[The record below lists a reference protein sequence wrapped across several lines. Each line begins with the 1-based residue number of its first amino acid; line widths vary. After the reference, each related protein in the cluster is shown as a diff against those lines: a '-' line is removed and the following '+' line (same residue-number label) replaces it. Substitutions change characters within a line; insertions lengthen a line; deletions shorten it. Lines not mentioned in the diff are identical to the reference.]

1 LERTCGSAFRWAGR
15 RDGADNDA
23 DRQADQRRVSDRGLN
38 PTRQHHDAG
47 TNRHNAGC
55 AAIGDGWHQ
64 CAGDVTAATGS
75 RQRSRRSQKA
85 AGGETSA
92 HPCAGSDCAWDSCVG
107 ARGTC
112 DGARG
117 IERLRL

>member
-1 LERTCGSAFRWAGR
+1 LERACGSAFRWAGR

-47 TNRHNAGC
+47 TNTDAR
-55 AAIGDGWHQ
+55 AAIGNGWHQ
-64 CAGDVTAATGS
+64 CAGVVTAATGG

-92 HPCAGSDCAWDSCVG
+92 QPCAGSDCARDTCVD
-107 ARGTC
+107 ARGTG